1 MTRFPVSSEKEASL
15 LRRLAT
21 LGVREEDLVERFVR
35 AAGPGGQNVNKT
47 STAVQ
52 LRHAPSGIEV
62 KAQSARSQGLN
73 RYLARQR
80 LAEELEAR
88 RQGEA
93 SARARAVFK
102 IRKQKRRRSRRA
114 QEKVLS
120 AKHHQAEKKARRGKP
135 PHTE

>member
-93 SARARAVFK
+93 SARALSTDHCPPRFTSPFAVGQAALPK
-102 IRKQKRRRSRRA
+102 TAGAPPSSTLVQVKR
-114 QEKVLS
+114 
-120 AKHHQAEKKARRGKP
+120 
-135 PHTE
+135 